1 MIPLVLLREVEYAR
15 PSSVAEAIQLL
26 GAHEGARAL
35 AGGQTLVN
43 VMKARAASPDVLVD
57 LNRLDELRAISVSGD
72 TLRLGAMATYT
83 QIMGSSE
90 VDVSRPIL
98 AEVAAQIADVQ
109 VRNRGTIGGNVC
121 SNDPT
126 NHLPPLLV
134 ALGASMTIRGAEGE
148 RTVAADEFFLGV
160 YMTVVGEGELLLSV
174 SVPAAANAADGFS
187 SITIG
192 RDGTCL
198 ANAAASLAGDSV
210 RIALG
215 CVDAV
220 PVLLTPT
227 SSDENSVRQAVEEA
241 RARAAVGRARLG
253 RLPPPPRRRLRGA
266 RRRAGA
272 GARRVSVQ
280 EPTTSRTI
288 SVEINGD
295 VYERDVDARRLLV
308 HFIRDE
314 IELTGTHIGCDTGNC
329 GACTV
334 HLDGQAVKSCM
345 LLAVQADGAKL
356 KTVEGL
362 APSDG
367 ELSPLQQSFSSH
379 HALQCG
385 YCTPGML
392 MSASALLEQNPRPTE
407 EEVRTAIQGNIC
419 RCTGY
424 VNIVEAIVS
433 TNS

>member
-1 MIPLVLLREVEYAR
+1 
-15 PSSVAEAIQLL
+15 
-26 GAHEGARAL
+26 
-35 AGGQTLVN
+35 
-43 VMKARAASPDVLVD
+43 
-57 LNRLDELRAISVSGD
+57 
-72 TLRLGAMATYT
+72 MATYT
-83 QIMGSSE
+83 QMMASSE

-109 VRNRGTIGGNVC
+109 VRNRGTIGGNIC

-134 ALGASMTIRGAEGE
+134 ALGASMTIRGAAGE
-148 RTVAADEFFLGV
+148 RTVPAEEFFLGV

-174 SVPAAANAADGFS
+174 SVPAAAKAADGFS

-198 ANAAASLAGDSV
+198 ANAAASLAGDTV

-227 SSDENSVRQAVEEA
+227 SSDENSVRQAVAGREP
-241 RARAAVGRARLG
+241 RSSVRRARLRG
-253 RLPPPPRRRLRGA
+253 LSAPPGRRLRGA
-266 RRRAGA
+266 RRRACAGA
-272 GARRVSVQ
+272 GQVSA

-288 SVEINGD
+288 SVEVNGD

-314 IELTGTHIGCDTGNC
+314 LELTGTHIGCDTGNC

-345 LLAVQADGAKL
+345 LLAVQADGAKVR
-356 KTVEGL
+356 TVEGL

-433 TNS
+433 ANA